1 MTKKKAAC
9 RRLKRAD
16 VMARNRARGAARRK
30 RTGLAILRMPGLRWV
45 PVPLAALAAVIGVLV
60 MGSFQGQVAE
70 ANAHQVGYRAGGLAL
85 SVDTMYWM
93 SNNMTGLGPQQKG
106 VPNGFSMPPSEMP
119 GIQPEGDNRLRIE
132 VELSN
137 VTTGMQRYSTTD
149 FTLAGPGGKTW
160 NVDPQGLSVM
170 AGSANLAPGFQSTVD
185 IYFDIQAA
193 NSKHLT
199 LKWSRDGTTVS
210 IPVQIGGASSAGMRM

>member
-1 MTKKKAAC
+1 
-9 RRLKRAD
+9 
-16 VMARNRARGAARRK
+16 
-30 RTGLAILRMPGLRWV
+30 
-45 PVPLAALAAVIGVLV
+45 
-60 MGSFQGQVAE
+60 
-70 ANAHQVGYRAGGLAL
+70 
-85 SVDTMYWM
+85 
-93 SNNMTGLGPQQKG
+93 
-106 VPNGFSMPPSEMP
+106 
-119 GIQPEGDNRLRIE
+119 
-132 VELSN
+132 
-137 VTTGMQRYSTTD
+137 MQRYSTTD